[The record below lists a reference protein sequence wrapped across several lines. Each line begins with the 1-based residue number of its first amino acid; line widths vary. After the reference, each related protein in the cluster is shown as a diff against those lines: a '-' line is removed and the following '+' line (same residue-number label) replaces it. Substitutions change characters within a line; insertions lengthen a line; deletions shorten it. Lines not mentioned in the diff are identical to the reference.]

1 MADRTTILS
10 VAGFSAGA
18 DPEPSMR
25 VYRALPVLLLVALS
39 ACSMVD
45 MTPAAQDVRVA
56 NANEN
61 LGVCQRRGE
70 IEVSVKDRL
79 GPYERDALRVRDELE
94 VLARNEAESLA
105 ADTLQAKS
113 APVDGVQRF
122 LAYRCG
128 SAQTAPAARDGAAKE
143 SAQTAPLQD

>member
-1 MADRTTILS
+1 MRAYRN
-10 VAGFSAGA
+10 FS
-18 DPEPSMR
+18 
-25 VYRALPVLLLVALS
+25 VLLLAALS
-39 ACSMVD
+39 ACSFVD
-45 MTPAAQDVRVA
+45 MTSSGQEVRVA
-56 NANEN
+56 GEKES
-61 LGVCQRRGE
+61 LGNCQRRGE

-94 VLARNEAESLA
+94 ILARNEAESLS

-128 SAQTAPAARDGAAKE
+128 SAQAAAPARESALKE
-143 SAQTAPLQD
+143 PAQTAPLQD

>member
-1 MADRTTILS
+1 
-10 VAGFSAGA
+10 
-18 DPEPSMR
+18 MR
-25 VYRALPVLLLVALS
+25 VHQAFPVLLLAALS

-61 LGVCQRRGE
+61 LDNCQKRGE

-94 VLARNEAESLA
+94 ILARNEAESLS
-105 ADTLQAKS
+105 ADTLQARS

-122 LAYRCG
+122 LAWRCG
-128 SAQTAPAARDGAAKE
+128 SARTAQPAAQTPPKAAAE
-143 SAQTAPLQD
+143 TAPLKD